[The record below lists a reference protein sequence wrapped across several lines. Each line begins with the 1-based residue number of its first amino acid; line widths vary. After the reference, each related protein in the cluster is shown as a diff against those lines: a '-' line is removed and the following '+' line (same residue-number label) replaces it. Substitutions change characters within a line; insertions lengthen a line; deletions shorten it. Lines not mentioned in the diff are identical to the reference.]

1 MDKVGVPAELKAEIK
16 ASVAENIG
24 KGMPRSEA
32 ERAAVN
38 SKIAETIGSLESIRD
53 RLEEKGHDVA
63 KVEIDTPR
71 VAPKAEAEPESFQE
85 QPEIPLA
92 KDSSLN
98 ESRGIAEIDPMTLS
112 NKDDFQEW
120 VNHVERAHDADSRA
134 AGESEVVSKNSGD
147 SAALAKVRAGD
158 AAAIKGTIDSY
169 KSKFG
174 RPVVGSDGKVT
185 VKTSSMSSQIYN
197 NEKDFAQRILMERIS
212 KRKYSKE
219 SGVPPKLEAV
229 AKELGVD
236 TKSYKDRRNSSEIV
250 NAFGKRVGSPEPIV
264 DATPQGKQT
273 VIPGAE
279 KISDKQLA
287 EKKMGEKKYADVKQ
301 KPMDDGLFDLGARKQ
316 QEIKFATQPV
326 DQVQPYALMKPQP
339 SGRAKASQSDQAAA
353 IMNAAQRILGKEGA
367 RRVVLASKITQ
378 EGNKNE
384 IAGANL
390 PESQIIAIALN
401 APRPDGVLRHESIH
415 YLRDMGLINEADW
428 NTLSQQAKRW
438 RKMFDIDAR
447 YKGLGLDET
456 ALNEEAIADGYQA
469 WYNGDLDLSSG
480 TLNSIMQKIADFY
493 AAVRDYLFSNNGVQS
508 WSDVFDA
515 IESGAVGGEVRGA
528 PGYNIEVGDASVKLV
543 APDGT
548 ITEYPSMRDAE
559 YAATDAAI
567 FNELNLK
574 AEDKADYSLG
584 EEEQKKA
591 AAFAGKHMQPYNGSI
606 TQKIK
611 DTADAVARMTSGGEW
626 KTTLRALTADS
637 AAIIRTLEKK
647 FAPDRMDRQLIAYQ
661 RANLANKSGA
671 VFDVFYNGNM
681 VQWDAKDRVFK
692 EVEDTKGW
700 NAIIAPI
707 KGDPKKMDLF
717 ASYWLAKDA
726 LTPRKRKIDMKKAK
740 ELFGEEK
747 AKKLFAENKVEQK
760 QRTLKDGTKESY
772 GKKTITI
779 PIFGIEFGTE
789 KNISEAEAKEIIRIV
804 EAQTGKDGKNIYKDT
819 LNELQKYHRKI
830 VDGLVGSGEISA
842 DLREYWDHEF
852 YAPARKIM
860 QDTYDMARG
869 RRGNPVKK
877 RTGGP
882 DIFNIIDKN
891 GEVIKVHGQ
900 PIRHGTLAQAQ
911 ADAEQRGGTVQREI
925 QKRQDLFHAMA
936 ELHAAMIQKSYQTV
950 ASQNAMQVLEA
961 AGLAFKVGKQVDF
974 NSEFLQ
980 NALDENDSNLD
991 LEAASWLAPLTNKG
1005 NNTIGIKV
1013 NGKIETYRIDDPL
1026 VFKMME
1032 QMAGYAAYSPNM
1044 IMRTLMQ
1051 SRGLFTRMITLT
1063 PMFQAR
1069 NVVRDAGARAFV
1081 SPDQHKMFKDTVGGL
1096 RGALDDKKVIRLM
1109 MSGGDVGYYTRTA
1122 EDAMKALDHKA
1133 SKGERSFA
1141 YWANPMR
1148 VVDGMER
1155 LGRLS
1160 ELTGRLAMFD
1170 AAKRAGATDLE
1181 AGFEAADLADFSRRG
1196 LSDSI
1201 RILTNITPFLNPRI
1215 QGLDKTL
1222 RTVANKQ
1229 MRKNLIVKSA
1239 ILMTAALAL
1248 AAHNGEDEETRRDYA
1263 ELDDYVKNANF
1274 YFSIRKIREAMLGR
1288 KLKPDETAGIL
1299 IPKPFEWGYPAT
1311 LVERVYTA
1319 AQNDALGGKGAGSWS
1334 DARQAGLDTL
1344 TGLVAFNPLS
1354 NPLLGVPV
1362 EQMTNYKFFQQ
1373 QPIEPRS
1380 GESKMAADRYTAG
1393 TSATAIAA
1401 AEFMDKTFGG
1411 TISPARL
1418 EHLIMGTTASMGDM
1432 VLMATDAMLGTR
1444 PAQRFNTVPVVGAFT
1459 SPSVGSGNQVRNDFY
1474 ALNKEIAQTAGSI
1487 NAARNDGDIEGM
1499 KELLSRPKTKA
1510 LMAVKPQMDAIK
1522 NQMDVYQ
1529 KQINRLQRSSN
1540 GMTPDA
1546 RREKIDMLTQKSND
1560 VAYKFKDVYL
1570 RYEELRDKE

>member
-1 MDKVGVPAELKAEIK
+1 MSLASCMAKSGISDDLKSEIND
-16 ASVAENIG
+16 AVADNIG
-24 KGMPRSEA
+24 KGMPQSQA
-32 ERAAVN
+32 EREAVRAKQN
-38 SKIAETIGSLESIRD
+38 EVLGMIEQVRNQLAK
-53 RLEEKGHDVA
+53 KGHDVA

-71 VAPKAEAEPESFQE
+71 VAPKKETAPKQE
-85 QPEIPLA
+85 QLA
-92 KDSSLN
+92 TD
-98 ESRGIAEIDPMTLS
+98 
-112 NKDDFQEW
+112 
-120 VNHVERAHDADSRA
+120 
-134 AGESEVVSKNSGD
+134 
-147 SAALAKVRAGD
+147 
-158 AAAIKGTIDSY
+158 
-169 KSKFG
+169 
-174 RPVVGSDGKVT
+174 
-185 VKTSSMSSQIYN
+185 KTS
-197 NEKDFAQRILMERIS
+197 
-212 KRKYSKE
+212 
-219 SGVPPKLEAV
+219 
-229 AKELGVD
+229 
-236 TKSYKDRRNSSEIV
+236 
-250 NAFGKRVGSPEPIV
+250 
-264 DATPQGKQT
+264 QGEQT
-273 VIPGAE
+273 VIKGAE

-287 EKKMGEKKYADVKQ
+287 EKKMNEKKYATIQQ
-301 KPMDDGLFDLGARKQ
+301 KPMDDGLFDLGARNQ
-316 QEIKFATQPV
+316 QTIKFATQPAN
-326 DQVQPYALMKPQP
+326 QTQPYALLKQQP
-339 SGRAKASQSDQAAA
+339 SARAKASQADQAAA

-367 RRVVLASKITQ
+367 KRVVLVSKITQ
-378 EGNKNE
+378 DGNKNE
-384 IAGANL
+384 IAGVNL

-415 YLRDMGLINEADW
+415 YLRDMGLISAADW
-428 NTLSQQAKRW
+428 NTLSQQVKRW
-438 RKMFDIDAR
+438 RKMFDIDKR
-447 YKGLGLDET
+447 YKGLGLDDN

-480 TLNSIMQKIADFY
+480 TLNSIMQKLADFY
-493 AAVRDYLFSNNGVQS
+493 AAVRDYLFNNHGVQS

-515 IESGAVGGEVRGA
+515 IESGAAGGEVQSA
-528 PGYNIEVGDASVKLV
+528 PGYSIEVGDSSVKLV

-548 ITEYPSMRDAE
+548 ITEHASLRDAE

-574 AEDKADYSLG
+574 ADDKADFSLG

-611 DTADAVARMTSGGEW
+611 DTADAVAMMTSGGEW
-626 KTTLRALTADS
+626 KTALRLLTADS
-637 AAIIRTLEKK
+637 AAIIRTQEKK
-647 FAPDRMDRQLIAYQ
+647 FAPERLDRELVAYQ
-661 RANLANKSGA
+661 RANLANKAGA

-681 VQWDAKDRVFK
+681 VQWDADQRVFK

-717 ASYWLAKDA
+717 ASYWLALDA
-726 LTPRKRKIDMKKAK
+726 VTPRKRKIDMAKAK
-740 ELFGEEK
+740 EIFGEEK
-747 AKKLFAENKVEQK
+747 AKTLFAENKVEQK
-760 QRTLKDGTKESY
+760 ERLKNGKKEAY

-779 PIFGIEFGTE
+779 PISGIEYGTE
-789 KNISEAEAKEIIRIV
+789 KNITEAEAKEIIRIV
-804 EAQTGKDGKNIYKDT
+804 DAQTKDGKNIFKDT

-830 VDGLVGSGEISA
+830 VDGLVGSGEISG

-860 QDTYDMARG
+860 EATYDMARG
-869 RRGNPVKK
+869 RRGKLVKK

-891 GEVIKVHGQ
+891 GEVIKVNGQ
-900 PIRHGTLAQAQ
+900 PIQHETIAQAQ
-911 ADAEQRGGTVQREI
+911 ADAKQRGGTVQKEI

-961 AGLAFKVGKQVDF
+961 AGLAFKVGKPVDF

-980 NALDENDSNLD
+980 DALDESDSDLD
-991 LEAASWLAPLTNKG
+991 IDAASWLAPLANKG

-1013 NGKIETYRIDDPL
+1013 NGKVETYRIDDPL
-1026 VFKMME
+1026 TFKMME
-1032 QMAGYAAYSPNM
+1032 QMAGYAAYSPNA
-1044 IMRTLMQ
+1044 IMRTLMK
-1051 SRGLFTRMITLT
+1051 SRGLFTQMITLT

-1069 NVVRDAGARAFV
+1069 NVIRDAGARAFV
-1081 SPDQHKMFKDTVGGL
+1081 SPDQHRMFMDTVGGL
-1096 RGALDDKKVIRLM
+1096 KGALNDKKVIRLM
-1109 MSGGDVGYYTRTA
+1109 MAGGDVGYYTRTA

-1133 SKGERSFA
+1133 SKSERSFA

-1155 LGRLS
+1155 LGRIS

-1181 AGFEAADLADFSRRG
+1181 AGFEAADLADFSRKG

-1201 RILTNITPFLNPRI
+1201 RILANITPFLNPRI

-1222 RTVANKQ
+1222 RTIVNEKT
-1229 MRKNLIVKSA
+1229 RKNVIVKSA

-1263 ELDDYVKNANF
+1263 ELPDYVKNSNF
-1274 YFSIRKIREAMLGR
+1274 VINIRKMREAALGR
-1288 KLKPDETAGIL
+1288 KLNPDETAVVI

-1319 AQNDALGGKGAGSWS
+1319 AQNDALDGKGAGSWS

-1344 TGLVAFNPLS
+1344 TGLLAFNPLS

-1373 QPIEPRS
+1373 QAIEQRS
-1380 GESKMAADRYTAG
+1380 GESKLAVDRYTAG
-1393 TSATAIAA
+1393 TSATAIEAA
-1401 AEFMDKTFGG
+1401 KFIDKTFGG

-1432 VLMATDAMLGTR
+1432 VLMATDSMLGTR
-1444 PAQRFNTVPVVGAFT
+1444 PTQRFNTVPVVGGFT

-1487 NAARNDGDIEGM
+1487 NAARTDGNIEYM
-1499 KELLSRPKTKA
+1499 KELLARPKTKA
-1510 LMAVKPQMDAIK
+1510 LLAVKPQMDTIK
-1522 NQMDVYQ
+1522 NQMDGFQ
-1529 KQINRLQRSSN
+1529 KQINKLQR
-1540 GMTPDA
+1540 GDGGLTPDQ
-1546 RREKIDMLTQKSND
+1546 RREQIDALQQRIND
-1560 VAYKFKDVYL
+1560 RVYKFKDINL
-1570 RYEELRDKE
+1570 QYEELLEKE